1 MEGGMATRHGT
12 SEALDEIQSAADR
25 MGDWIQKH
33 VIAVGGTIGGL
44 LVLAAVASFVMSSRE
59 SAERDASTA
68 LAEVRTAY
76 LSAMGAGPGALDVPE
91 LASPEAARRIREEYG
106 RRFGEVADAHAGT
119 VSGALARLEV
129 AQLRADA
136 GDHAGALAL
145 YDQILAEGAG
155 GDRIRGLVLQRAAAE
170 LEETGNV
177 AEAAARHEQAAALAG
192 YPLRH
197 WALADA
203 ARCRAAAG
211 DAATALA
218 LYQRVTAEAPELR
231 LPDHQ
236 RVQMQELEAAAGL

>member
-1 MEGGMATRHGT
+1 MASRHGT

-25 MGDWIQKH
+25 LGDWIQKH
-33 VIAVGGTIGGL
+33 VLAVGGAVAGL
-44 LVLAAVASFVMSSRE
+44 LALAAVVSLVGTARE

-68 LAEVRTAY
+68 LAEVRNDY
-76 LSAMGAGPGALDVPE
+76 LSAMGAGPGAVEVPE
-91 LASPEAARRIREEYG
+91 LASEEAARRIREEYG
-106 RRFGEVADAHAGT
+106 RRFAEVADAHAGT
-119 VSGALARLEV
+119 VSAALARMEV

-145 YDQILAEGAG
+145 YEQILGEGAG

-170 LEETGNV
+170 LEETGDWG
-177 AEAAARHEQAAALAG
+177 EAATRHELAAALAG

-211 DAATALA
+211 DTAAALA
-218 LYQRVTAEAPELR
+218 LYRRLSAEAPELR

-236 RVQMQELEAAAGL
+236 RVQMLELEAAAGP